1 MTKPKKKPKT
11 GDVVGWVVVANNGSV
26 VEEVH
31 SRQAARCT
39 VKGIRP
45 YGDRGPY
52 RIAKI
57 VLAK

>member
-11 GDVVGWVVVANNGSV
+11 GDVVGWMVLCAETGGCINGYDSRFVARKRASLEKV
-26 VEEVH
+26 
-31 SRQAARCT
+31 
-39 VKGIRP
+39 
-45 YGDRGPY
+45 RGRRT

>member
-11 GDVVGWVVVANNGSV
+11 GDVVWWVVLDRDGEIYDRYGSRKYARHDLIAAN
-26 VEEVH
+26 
-31 SRQAARCT
+31 
-39 VKGIRP
+39 K
-45 YGDRGPY
+45 YGRYKPY